1 MSKKLLE
8 QIESVL
14 ITEDQIVEKFELSDE
29 AISLLELASFIETK
43 TLDEAL
49 NFGKLLNKL
58 GLKAHKGTGL
68 IQILGK
74 AGKNMAQMM
83 WYAFQ
88 AVKGDEGAKV
98 KLAEILKTK
107 VKKEDVINF
116 LYQLDMATAHLVT
129 GPIHM
134 IDAIT
139 GWHIAPNLHK
149 ASSTTEI
156 IKKALKELEDAGKKL
171 VGSVKNKLL
180 SYVSNIKSDM
190 GYANS

>member
-1 MSKKLLE
+1 MSKRLIQELDAL
-8 QIESVL
+8 L
-14 ITEDQIVEKFELSDE
+14 ITEDQIVEHFHLSDE
-29 AISLLELASFIETK
+29 AIALLEVASFMETK

-49 NFGKLLNKL
+49 NFGKLLGKL

-74 AGKNMAQMM
+74 AGKNMAEMM

-88 AVKGDEGAKV
+88 ASRGDENAKV
-98 KLAEILKTK
+98 KLTEILKK
-107 VKKEDVINF
+107 KIKKEDVINF
-116 LYQLDMATAHLVT
+116 LYQLDMATAHLIT

-149 ASSTTEI
+149 ATSTTQM
-156 IKKALKELEDAGKKL
+156 IKNAIKELEDAGKKL
-171 VGSVKNKLL
+171 VGSLKNKMLG
-180 SYVSNIKSDM
+180 YVGNIKSVM
-190 GYANS
+190 GMTNA

>member
-1 MSKKLLE
+1 MSKLLE
-8 QIESVL
+8 QLESHL
-14 ITEDQIVEKFELSDE
+14 ITEDQIVEKFQLSDH
-29 AISLLELASFIETK
+29 AIALLEAGIFMETE

-49 NFGKLLNKL
+49 NFKGLLGKL

-74 AGKNMAQMM
+74 AGKNMAEMM
-83 WYAFQ
+83 WYAFK
-88 AVKGDEGAKV
+88 AAKGDEAAKV

-107 VKKEDVINF
+107 IKKEDVINF

-139 GWHIAPNLHK
+139 GWHIAPNLHS
-149 ASSTTEI
+149 AASTTEI
-156 IKKALKELEDAGKKL
+156 IRRAIKELEDASKKL
-171 VGSVKNKLL
+171 VGAVKNKIVG
-180 SYVSNIKSDM
+180 YVGNIKSVM
-190 GYANS
+190 SIA